1 MAGGF
6 GAGFLKGAAVS
17 LVFAGSLS
25 LLMPLPPRDPGQ
37 TSQVDLNTP
46 EGSGFN
52 VERPDSNPV
61 LPGEDPAVI
70 GDTTPLPDIGDTGI
84 GTPSPDT
91 SPAAQPDAQSGVSM
105 PMPEPVEDDVA
116 MVSPGDDA
124 ETLSAEPPALG
135 VPMAEIGNPVV
146 DIPVNRLPV
155 VEPPATEITTP
166 PAVDETG
173 DAPRAETPPVAVS
186 VGGAALERNKIGFTN
201 PDGKPLMSVILIDA
215 GDEGLDKDVLLTFSF
230 PVTFALDPS
239 RPGATA
245 DAKRLSRGG
254 FEILALAP
262 GGDAALVATGN
273 PADVSAALS
282 GVFAAIPEAVGLV
295 DRPDA
300 ALQAE
305 PGLARDVIAALG
317 DTGHGL
323 VTYDIGLNGTDKSA
337 RRDGVASGVVYRVL
351 DLERESGAVIQRY
364 LDRAALEAGKDGHV
378 IVLGRTYP
386 ETVTALFNWAVGG
399 KNAGIALA
407 PVSASLLLQ

>member
-6 GAGFLKGAAVS
+6 GAGFLKGAAIS

-37 TSQVDLNTP
+37 SSQVDLTTP

-61 LPGEDPAVI
+61 LPGEDRAVI
-70 GDTTPLPDIGDTGI
+70 GDTTPLPEIDDSGVA
-84 GTPSPDT
+84 TPSPDT
-91 SPAAQPDAQSGVSM
+91 SSAAQPDAQAGVSM
-105 PMPEPVEDDVA
+105 PAPAPAEDDVA
-116 MVSPGDDA
+116 MISASDDA
-124 ETLSAEPPALG
+124 ENLPAQPPALG

-155 VEPPATEITTP
+155 VEPPATEIATP
-166 PAVDETG
+166 EVDDTG
-173 DAPRAETPPVAVS
+173 DVTRTEVPPVAAS
-186 VGGAALERNKIGFTN
+186 IGGAALERNKVGFSN
-201 PDGKPLMSVILIDA
+201 PDGKPLLSVILIDA
-215 GDEGLDKDVLLTFSF
+215 GDEGLDKEVLLTFSF
-230 PVTFALDPS
+230 PVTFALDPT

-262 GGDAALVATGN
+262 GGEAALVATGN
-273 PADVSAALS
+273 PADVAAALG
-282 GVFAAIPEAVGLV
+282 GVFAAIPEAVGLI

-300 ALQAE
+300 TLQAA
-305 PGLARDVIAALG
+305 PDLAGDVIAALG
-317 DTGHGL
+317 STGHGL
-323 VTYDIGLNGTDKSA
+323 ITYDIGLNGTDKSA

-351 DLERESGAVIQRY
+351 DRERESGAVIQRY

-378 IVLGRTYP
+378 IVMGRTYP
-386 ETVTALFNWAVGG
+386 ETVTALFSWAVGG

-407 PVSASLLLQ
+407 PVSASLLAQ